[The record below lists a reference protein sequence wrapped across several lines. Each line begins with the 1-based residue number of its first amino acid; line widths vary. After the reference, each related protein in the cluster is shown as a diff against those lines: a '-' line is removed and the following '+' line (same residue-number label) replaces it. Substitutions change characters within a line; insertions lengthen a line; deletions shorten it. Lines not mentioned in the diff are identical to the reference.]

1 MTITFH
7 RKFVLPQKY
16 FQPDV
21 KGEFFR
27 HNCALFTDKFL
38 CYLDNI
44 FSLMW
49 RGFFQMQGKWTMVS
63 LFTDNF
69 LWYLDNIFSLIWR
82 GLLSEARQGHQG
94 EALVSLPCFWQKSPL
109 YQTTTNV
116 YARLLNPC
124 RESFF
129 LSLFEPKSEWHPWII
144 IIHDVK
150 KKSFQRDK
158 MSFLVGQRTWRAGF
172 PQLPQQAR
180 LQRAKDGKFF
190 FLLLGFTF
198 IHSFK
203 GTACN
208 DFSRLRWPSPL

>member
-1 MTITFH
+1 MLITFN

-109 YQTTTNV
+109 YQTTI
-116 YARLLNPC
+116 YDL
-124 RESFF
+124 
-129 LSLFEPKSEWHPWII
+129 
-144 IIHDVK
+144 
-150 KKSFQRDK
+150 KKSQHFFPKKGR
-158 MSFLVGQRTWRAGF
+158 GF
-172 PQLPQQAR
+172 PEIHPFWNRRPSLTAPR
-180 LQRAKDGKFF
+180 LWRGLDKKSDANAIK
-190 FLLLGFTF
+190 
-198 IHSFK
+198 
-203 GTACN
+203 
-208 DFSRLRWPSPL
+208 

>member
-1 MTITFH
+1 MIITFN

-27 HNCALFTDKFL
+27 HNFALFTDKFL

-109 YQTTTNV
+109 YQTTLAYV
-116 YARLLNPC
+116 YWTVDTELLD
-124 RESFF
+124 F
-129 LSLFEPKSEWHPWII
+129 LSGTYSSTAVII
-144 IIHDVK
+144 T
-150 KKSFQRDK
+150 
-158 MSFLVGQRTWRAGF
+158 LWN
-172 PQLPQQAR
+172 
-180 LQRAKDGKFF
+180 
-190 FLLLGFTF
+190 
-198 IHSFK
+198 
-203 GTACN
+203 N
-208 DFSRLRWPSPL
+208 DRH